1 MLDHIKS
8 ARKLLTEL
16 ARGDATRVEGETGTT
31 SELGFAHHVE
41 TFLQKVDAA
50 GGRGTGV
57 KDLQYLFDACSVFA
71 TSLSQWIGSQSE
83 DQQMTT
89 DDNPHPDPPLLLP
102 HASSSSSYAT
112 TDHRWREL
120 RSLMEDILVLKQKTL
135 SMFEWQDGPLTKSMR
150 SGDLILL
157 DEANLAEDAVLE
169 RLNSVLEPSRSLV
182 LAEKGG
188 EKVDEVIAHAKWRL
202 FATMNPGARGVEH
215 VSGLAVERW

>member
-1 MLDHIKS
+1 MP
-8 ARKLLTEL
+8 
-16 ARGDATRVEGETGTT
+16 
-31 SELGFAHHVE
+31 SELGFAHVE
-41 TFLQKVDAA
+41 TFLTKVDAA
-50 GGRGTGV
+50 GGRGTGI
-57 KDLQYLFDACSVFA
+57 KDLQHLFDACSVFA
-71 TSLSQWIGSQSE
+71 TSLSQWIASESESE
-83 DQQMTT
+83 DHQMMTT
-89 DDNPHPDPPLLLP
+89 DDNQNHPNPPPPL
-102 HASSSSSYAT
+102 HAFSSSSPSCAT
-112 TDHRWREL
+112 IDHRWREV

-202 FATMNPGARGVEH
+202 FATMNPGLV
-215 VSGLAVERW
+215 